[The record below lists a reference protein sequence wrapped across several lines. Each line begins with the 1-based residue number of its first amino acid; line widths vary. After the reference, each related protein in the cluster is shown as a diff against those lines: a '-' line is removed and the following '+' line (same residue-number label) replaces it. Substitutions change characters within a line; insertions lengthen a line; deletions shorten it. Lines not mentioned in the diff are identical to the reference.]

1 MAVDRHR
8 PRSLVWATDIDV
20 LPLGR
25 EVVRRDRHLTIR
37 SPSNPDHWWG
47 NMLIFDDP
55 PCTGDGERWE
65 RVFAEEIAAPHR
77 TFAWDRTD
85 GELGEAQAELVARG
99 YVLERSVGLIAE
111 PAQIR
116 SHPRANREV
125 TVRELRL
132 DGDEELWEQVVELHV
147 EGREPDEDEDEQRL
161 YERRRQIDLREL
173 FAAGRGGWYVALA
186 EGEVVG
192 SLGVVV
198 TGGRGRYQHVSTAEA
213 HRGRGICSRLVA
225 EAAQHAAR
233 VHGARR
239 LVIAADPGYHALAIY
254 ESLGFERAEE
264 VVGALLKPT
273 TAGGVST

>member
-1 MAVDRHR
+1 MPTDRLT

-20 LPLGR
+20 LPLSR
-25 EVVRRDRHLTIR
+25 EVSRRDRHLTIR

-47 NMLIFDDP
+47 NMLLFDDP
-55 PCTGDGERWE
+55 PRAGDGTRWE
-65 RVFAEEIAAPHR
+65 RTFAEEIEALHR

-85 GELGEAQAELVARG
+85 GALGEAQTELVARG
-99 YVLERSVGLIAE
+99 YVVERSVGLIAE
-111 PAQIR
+111 PARIR

-125 TVRELRL
+125 TVRELPV

-147 EGREPDEDEDEQRL
+147 EEREPDEDEDEQRQ
-161 YERRRQIDLREL
+161 YEHRRQADLREL

-186 EGEVVG
+186 EDEVVG

-198 TGGRGRYQHVSTAEA
+198 TGGRGRYQHVSTAAA
-213 HRGRGICSRLVA
+213 HRRRGICSRLVV
-225 EAAQHAAR
+225 EAAHHAAR

-239 LVIAADPGYHALAIY
+239 LVIAADPDYHALAIY

-273 TAGGVST
+273 PKTG